1 MILTVTVNPL
11 IDKTYFLDRVH
22 LDTIQR
28 VDKVRLI
35 PGGKGVNVSRLLKT
49 LGSSVDTFVVIGGE
63 SGEIFR
69 KMLEKDGQKV
79 VAFERKSHT
88 RYSTT
93 AYETGTGKKTTF
105 IEESHELSFPET
117 ESLEEEILKILPRYS
132 HLVLSGSFPGP
143 YTGFYADII
152 KAGKKHGVIT
162 LLDSYG
168 DAFLKGVEAAPFFV
182 KPNRHEFESAFE
194 KELKTDEDYLCAF
207 QFLALKGIELIVIS
221 DGANGFRAYC
231 QGRLFKVTPPKI
243 DEVNAV
249 GSGDAVVASI
259 VHGLKTRMELED
271 MFRLA
276 AAAGCAN
283 AARYGVCY
291 CSREMIEEYID
302 QVKVEKTAL

>member
-11 IDKTYFLDRVH
+11 IDKTYFLDQIH
-22 LDTIQR
+22 LNTIQR
-28 VDKVRLI
+28 VNKVRLI

-49 LGSSVDTFVVIGGE
+49 LGAAVDTFVVIGGE

-79 VAFERKSHT
+79 IAFERKSHT

-93 AYETGTGKKTTF
+93 AYETGTGIKTTF
-105 IEESHELSFPET
+105 IEESRELSFSET
-117 ESLEEEILKILPRYS
+117 KALKEEILKIIPRYS

-143 YTGFYADII
+143 YTSLYADII
-152 KAGKKHGVIT
+152 TAGKKHGAVT
-162 LLDSYG
+162 YMDSYG

-194 KELKTDEDYLCAF
+194 RELKTDQDYICAF

-221 DGANGFRAYC
+221 DGASGFRAYY
-231 QGRLFKVTPPKI
+231 QGQVFKVTPPKI
-243 DEVNAV
+243 DEINAV

-259 VHGLKTRMELED
+259 VHGLKTGMELEYL
-271 MFRLA
+271 FRLA

-283 AARYGVCY
+283 AAQYGICY
-291 CSREMIEEYID
+291 CSRDTIEEYID
-302 QVKVEKTAL
+302 QIKVEKTAL